1 MLKNICFK
9 QAYISTQKYCE
20 LEQINAGDSVKYMQT
35 SKKANREAATDA
47 WAKQMRN
54 NNGSMNIYLNQIR
67 VYS

>member
-47 WAKQMRN
+47 
-54 NNGSMNIYLNQIR
+54 
-67 VYS
+67 